1 MYLGGK
7 SSRPALSGQLFGIPD
22 GADGVRSTLYLMRS
36 LVRQGKVDP
45 NIRHVA
51 ASLVQ
56 DLPPKDWTGQVRRL
70 HAFVRDRIRYIRDI
84 DGVETIQ
91 TPDKT
96 LELKY
101 GDCDDKATLLATL
114 LQTIGHPARFVAIG
128 TKSPGEFSHVFVDTL
143 IGRDW
148 VALETTE
155 PVEMGWQ
162 PPREKQLARMIV
174 KV

>member
-1 MYLGGK
+1 MYLGGHRR
-7 SSRPALSGQLFGIPD
+7 SALSGTLLEIS
-22 GADGVRSTLYLMRS
+22 DGVPGIKQTLYLMRA
-36 LVRQGKVDP
+36 LVRRYKVDP

-56 DLPPKDWTGQVRRL
+56 DLPPKDWRGQVRRL
-70 HAFVRDRIRYIRDI
+70 HAFVRDRIRYLRDI
-84 DGVETIQ
+84 DGVETVQ

-96 LELKY
+96 LELAY

-114 LQTIGHPARFVAIG
+114 LQTIGHPARFVAIA
-128 TKSPGEFSHVFVDTL
+128 TQAPGDFSHVFVDTL
-143 IGRDW
+143 IGREW

-162 PPREKQLARMIV
+162 PPPHRQLSRMIV